1 MNNVALHIKKKK
13 THNSANHLYTQI
25 QINITGKK
33 ESKTKEL
40 LTLFPSGLGTWA
52 GVTLLG
58 PEQAG
63 SPGGAVL
70 GLRALG
76 RICQPISPPPRWT
89 WTSCPPLHESTVS
102 RSCGTLLQQN

>member
-13 THNSANHLYTQI
+13 PTTVQI
-25 QINITGKK
+25 TYILEFKINITGKK
-33 ESKTKEL
+33 DKRTADSV
-40 LTLFPSGLGTWA
+40 P
-52 GVTLLG
+52 LG
-58 PEQAG
+58 PWAPGLASHSWSLEQAG

-76 RICQPISPPPRWT
+76 RICQPISPQPRWT
-89 WTSCPPLHESTVS
+89 WTFCSPLHESTIS